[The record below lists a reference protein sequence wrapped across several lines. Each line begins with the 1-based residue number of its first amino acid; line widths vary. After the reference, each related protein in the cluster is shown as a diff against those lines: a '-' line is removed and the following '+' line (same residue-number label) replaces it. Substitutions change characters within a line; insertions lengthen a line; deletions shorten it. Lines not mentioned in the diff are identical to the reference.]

1 MKHLKLPKVLTAAI
15 ALTLV
20 FSTACNINI
29 NSTEEETED
38 STGTPETTE
47 VPVEDTDELF
57 PRGDKEFFTPFADPE
72 HSYCSINECYGVPV
86 REQGKGGCYSYASVS
101 AIQTNY
107 LMVHGKL
114 IDLNP
119 VDIINR
125 IYEVPETGEDGEMV
139 FDDEKYYVY
148 NASVTDLGGG
158 YDQVTGAM
166 CADPLNGYLISETNV
181 IGCYNCEVSG
191 IYEVSEDEVKDAIK
205 NFGAVCL
212 TVNYKKDCKM
222 VNGYYTQNYADNAT
236 DVDHVAVIV
245 GWDDNFPAEGFKTP
259 ASRDGAWL
267 VQNSFGTYWGN
278 MGFYWVSFDMAIPAL
293 YTMSVT
299 RDYKFGVSYGRYD
312 QVILPS
318 SDLIEIAAQNED
330 PDHVTADRINSC
342 NNVTY
347 ASVYNKSGTIGAI
360 GFWTEV
366 PGQNYEIQ
374 VLDGEFGEVLA
385 TVSGSF
391 EYAGYHTVELDEH
404 LHVKNFTVV
413 VKTPGTGYF
422 EGESEECTVWSLTN
436 KHAAHYE
443 AKTAPGRSFIEIDGK
458 WVDVTEPDIISQ
470 LGLDDLPGSEGFDSI
485 GDPCI
490 TVLYL

>member
-1 MKHLKLPKVLTAAI
+1 
-15 ALTLV
+15 
-20 FSTACNINI
+20 
-29 NSTEEETED
+29 
-38 STGTPETTE
+38 
-47 VPVEDTDELF
+47 
-57 PRGDKEFFTPFADPE
+57 
-72 HSYCSINECYGVPV
+72 
-86 REQGKGGCYSYASVS
+86 
-101 AIQTNY
+101 
-107 LMVHGKL
+107 
-114 IDLNP
+114 
-119 VDIINR
+119 
-125 IYEVPETGEDGEMV
+125 
-139 FDDEKYYVY
+139 
-148 NASVTDLGGG
+148 
-158 YDQVTGAM
+158 
-166 CADPLNGYLISETNV
+166 
-181 IGCYNCEVSG
+181 
-191 IYEVSEDEVKDAIK
+191 
-205 NFGAVCL
+205 
-212 TVNYKKDCKM
+212 
-222 VNGYYTQNYADNAT
+222 
-236 DVDHVAVIV
+236 
-245 GWDDNFPAEGFKTP
+245 
-259 ASRDGAWL
+259 
-267 VQNSFGTYWGN
+267 

-299 RDYKFGVSYGRYD
+299 RDYEFGVSYGRYD

-404 LHVKNFTVV
+404 LHVKSFTVV

-422 EGESEECTVWSLTN
+422 EGESEECTVLSLTN